1 MYFVSAMQHFFTILI
16 RHRALRRGMMAFAS
30 DVAHLTSRRTFHN
43 VQKYFQNAHD
53 AEISSLFAQPDLAAG
68 CAFAPQAL
76 AKNLRGGCRL
86 AAGYRLRQR
95 HDRRSG
101 HQKIIY
107 ASQPDLVRPMASIT
121 KVMTAMVVLD
131 AHLPMDEMLTVD
143 ISHTPEM
150 KGIYSRVRLNSQISR
165 RTMLLLALMSSE
177 NRAAAS
183 LAHHYPGGYDAF
195 IRAMNAKAQALG
207 MTHTRYVEP
216 TGLSVHNVSTARDLT
231 KLLIASEQYPLI
243 GQLSTTKEET
253 ATFAHPAYSL
263 PFRNTNHL
271 VYRDNWNIQ
280 LTKTGFTNAA
290 GHCLIMRT
298 VINQRPV
305 ALVVMDAFG
314 KYTHFADA
322 SRLRTWIETGK
333 VMPVPASALSYKKQ
347 RESQM
352 AEAMLKGGAQTAQND

>member
-1 MYFVSAMQHFFTILI
+1 MMPKFRVSL
-16 RHRALRRGMMAFAS
+16 LS
-30 DVAHLTSRRTFHN
+30 LT
-43 VQKYFQNAHD
+43 
-53 AEISSLFAQPDLAAG
+53 LLLAVP
-68 CAFAPQAL
+68 FAPQAL
-76 AKNLRGGCRL
+76 AKTPTAVTASQPEIASGSAMIVDL
-86 AAGYRLRQR
+86 ATK
-95 HDRRSG
+95 
-101 HQKIIY
+101 KIIY

-131 AHLPMDEMLTVD
+131 AHLPLDEMLTVD

-165 RTMLLLALMSSE
+165 RDMLLLALMSSE

-322 SRLRTWIETGK
+322 SRLRTWIETRK

-347 RESQM
+347 REAQM